1 MRKLDIL
8 TTLMMLFMVAQ
19 LVSQTIVERHGQ
31 LRVEG
36 TKIKDKCNRNTQLKG
51 MSYFWH
57 QWEGGEYWNSNTL
70 KWLRDD
76 WKVEIVRAAMGVRG
90 GGGDYIDDPV
100 GSVNQVRAVVNAAI
114 EHGIYVI
121 IDFHAHPNYKQ
132 EAKTFFR
139 QMSKE
144 YGAYP
149 NIIYEIWN
157 EPIGEYNNHV
167 GTWNEIKSYSR
178 EVIAEIRANDSNNI
192 IVVGTPF
199 YSQRVDTAADNPL
212 TTDSN
217 NNPVSNI
224 AYTIHAYAGAHKQ
237 SLRDKANYAINKG
250 LALFMTECGRVG
262 TNYGPN
268 NNLDAAEWNRW
279 EEWMDNNDISYCKW
293 SLSNKN
299 EISSSL
305 NRSASPNGNWN
316 YNNDLTAEGKWNRDH
331 FRSVNT
337 PPPACDDT
345 GGTDEDIIKSLIA
358 PDQVIQGGKASV
370 EIAYSSST
378 NRDLVAVF
386 QLNKSP
392 YTVYGSKRV
401 NVTEGSDNIE
411 LDIPIDANTP
421 IVNEDYKFQIF
432 ITPQG
437 GDWNQRLHTISKI
450 NIDCVENTNNPLNV
464 VVRAKGT
471 NNSKIEVRYNDTSID
486 NAVTLTN
493 SFANYSFSVSE
504 TSGNFKVAFINDDTG
519 RDVEIDWLEISGERI
534 QAESREENTGAWDG
548 TCGGGSFTQAIHCN
562 GYINFGNGNNSNQNG
577 TIEIGAKGNCGGEK
591 MQLLIDNKKV
601 SEWSLG
607 NNISVYTYE
616 GYKSNQ
622 NIKVSFVNDD
632 NINNCDKNVY
642 VDWVKVCETRYQTE
656 NVASRNGC
664 GNSEWLFCNG
674 NFDFGSPSC
683 DNKKPNEGIQ
693 KVFEMYPNPVTSNKI
708 TIKGSELYTMA
719 IYNMEGKKVKE
730 ENNISNTSTIITAH
744 LTNGLYLLK
753 MYDHTTKTIET
764 KKIIIDNR

>member
-1 MRKLDIL
+1 MIAMIL
-8 TTLMMLFMVAQ
+8 FAVSQ
-19 LVSQTIVERHGQ
+19 LISQTIVERHGQ

-36 TKIKDKCNRNTQLKG
+36 SKIKDKCNRVTQLKG

-57 QWEGGEYWNSNTL
+57 QWEGGEYWNSNAL

-76 WKVEIVRAAMGVRG
+76 WKVEVVRAAMGVRG

-100 GSVNQVRAVVNAAI
+100 GSVNQVRAVVDAAI
-114 EHGIYVI
+114 EHGIYVV
-121 IDFHAHPNYKQ
+121 IDFHAHPNYKE

-149 NIIYEIWN
+149 NVIYEIWN
-157 EPIGEYNNHV
+157 EPIGDYGNAI

-178 EVIAEIRANDSNNI
+178 EVIAEIRANDPNNI

-212 TTDSN
+212 TVDIN
-217 NNPVSNI
+217 NKPVNNI

-279 EEWMDNNDISYCKW
+279 EQWMDNNDISYCKW

-305 NRSASPNGNWN
+305 KTSASSNGNWN
-316 YNNDLTAEGKWNRDH
+316 YNNDLTAEGRWNRDH
-331 FRSVNT
+331 FRAVNT
-337 PPPACDDT
+337 SPSSCDDT
-345 GGTDEDIIKSLIA
+345 GGNDEDLIKSIIV
-358 PDQVIQGGKASV
+358 PDAVVKGGKAYTEV
-370 EIAYSSST
+370 TYSSSS
-378 NRDLVAVF
+378 NRDIVAVF
-386 QLNKSP
+386 QLNRSP

-401 NVTEGSDNIE
+401 NVSDGTDTIDIE
-411 LDIPIDANTP
+411 VPIDNNTP
-421 IVNEDYKFQIF
+421 VASNDYKFQIF

-437 GDWNQRLHTISKI
+437 KDWNERLHTISKT
-450 NIDCVENTNNPLNV
+450 NIDCIQNTGNII
-464 VVRAKGT
+464 VRAKGT
-471 NNSKIEVRYNDTSID
+471 NNSRIEVRYNDTRID
-486 NAVTLTN
+486 DAITLTN
-493 SFANYSFSVSE
+493 SFVNYSFSVSE

-519 RDVEIDWLEISGERI
+519 RDVEIDWLEIDGERI
-534 QAESREENTGAWDG
+534 QAESREENTGAWNV

-562 GYINFGNGNNSNQNG
+562 GHINFGNVNDLSQNG
-577 TIEIGAKGNCGGEK
+577 VIQIGAKGNCGGEK
-591 MQLLIDNKKV
+591 IQLLIDGKKV
-601 SEWSLG
+601 SEWSLE
-607 NNISVYTYE
+607 NNISVYNYE
-616 GYKSNQ
+616 GYKDNQ
-622 NIKVSFVNDD
+622 NIKISFINDGS
-632 NINNCDKNVY
+632 INNCDKNVY
-642 VDWVKVCETRYQTE
+642 IDWIKVCETRYQTE
-656 NVASRNGC
+656 DVASRTGC

-674 NFDFGSPSC
+674 NFDFGSLNCNDKISVS
-683 DNKKPNEGIQ
+683 GIQ
-693 KVFEMYPNPVTSNKI
+693 KTFNVFPNPVTDNKI
-708 TIKGSELYTMA
+708 TVKGSELYTIA
-719 IYNMEGKKVKE
+719 IYNMEGKKVYE
-730 ENNISNTSTIITAH
+730 ENNISSTSTILTEH
-744 LTNGLYLLK
+744 LKNGLYILK
-753 MYDHTTKTIET
+753 MYDRTTKTEET

>member
-1 MRKLDIL
+1 MRKIDL
-8 TTLMMLFMVAQ
+8 LMIVMILFMMFQ
-19 LVSQTIVERHGQ
+19 LSAQTIVERHGQ

-36 TKIKDKCNRNTQLKG
+36 TKIKDKCNRTTQLKG

-57 QWEGGEYWNSNTL
+57 QWEGDEYWNSNAL

-90 GGGDYIDDPV
+90 SGGDYIDDPV
-100 GSVNQVRAVVNAAI
+100 GSVNQVRAVVDAAI
-114 EHGIYVI
+114 EHGVYVI
-121 IDFHAHPNYKQ
+121 IDFHAHPNYKE
-132 EAKTFFR
+132 EAKTFFK

-268 NNLDAAEWNRW
+268 NNLDAAEWNLW
-279 EEWMDNNDISYCKW
+279 EQWMDTNDISYCKW
-293 SLSNKN
+293 SLSNKD

-331 FRSVNT
+331 FRAVNT
-337 PPPACDDT
+337 PPSSCDDT
-345 GGTDEDIIKSLIA
+345 GGTDEDVIKSLIA
-358 PDQVIQGGKASV
+358 PDQVIKGGRAFV
-370 EIAYSSST
+370 EIEYSSSVS
-378 NRDLVAVF
+378 RDIVAVF

-401 NVTEGSDNIE
+401 NVSEGTDAISLE
-411 LDIPIDANTP
+411 IPIDTNTP
-421 IVNEDYKFQIF
+421 VADNDYKFQVF
-432 ITPQG
+432 ITTQG
-437 GDWNQRLHTISKI
+437 GDWNERLHTISKI
-450 NIDCVENTNNPLNV
+450 NIDCIENTGNV
-464 VVRAKGT
+464 IVRAKGA
-471 NNSKIEVRYNDTSID
+471 NNSKIEVRYNDASID
-486 NAVTLTN
+486 NAITLTN
-493 SFANYSFSVSE
+493 SFVNYNFSVSE
-504 TSGNFKVAFINDDTG
+504 TTGNFKVAFINDDIG
-519 RDVEIDWLEISGERI
+519 RDVEIDWLEIDGERI
-534 QAESREENTGAWDG
+534 QAESREENTGAWDE
-548 TCGGGSFTQAIHCN
+548 TCGGGSFTQVIHCN
-562 GYINFGNGNNSNQNG
+562 GYINFGSDTNSNQNG

-591 MQLLIDNKKV
+591 IQLLIDGKKV
-601 SEWSLG
+601 SEWSLESD
-607 NNISVYTYE
+607 IAVYTYT
-616 GYKSNQ
+616 GYENNQ
-622 NIKVSFVNDD
+622 NIKVSFVNDAS
-632 NINNCDKNVY
+632 INNCDKNAY
-642 VDWVKVCETRYQTE
+642 IDWIKVCDTTYQTE
-656 NVASRNGC
+656 EVASRTGC
-664 GNSEWLFCNG
+664 GNPEWLFCNG
-674 NFDFGSPSC
+674 NFDFGSSGC
-683 DNKKPNEGIQ
+683 GNKIPNEGTKKIFN
-693 KVFEMYPNPVTSNKI
+693 VFPNPVTDNKI
-708 TIKGSELYTMA
+708 TVKGSELYSVA
-719 IYNMEGKKVKE
+719 IYNIEGKKVYE
-730 ENNISNTSTIITAH
+730 ETEVSNTKII
-744 LTNGLYLLK
+744 LTESLNDGFYILK
-753 MYDHTTKTIET
+753 IYDRITKTSET
-764 KKIIIDNR
+764 KKIIINNH